1 MHLVGMRKPDPAH
14 AAKPV
19 PVSIPTIVLDV
30 HEDGTLTAT
39 LDGEPL
45 NPPDGAPPW
54 QRSSF
59 PHIIDHASHDRAVP
73 VRVEVREADGTVFT
87 DLIAARPRHTP
98 EPTPAPATKKHA
110 ARQAFHTLTG
120 EGFVPG
126 EDVAVAVITGH
137 TDATGTGAVRA
148 LIDPARLIPDAS
160 GGPEVLLFGRI
171 SGTAIIRR
179 VP

>member
-1 MHLVGMRKPDPAH
+1 MRKPDPAH
-14 AAKPV
+14 PAHAAEPV
-19 PVSIPTIVLDV
+19 PVSIPTVVLDV

-45 NPPDGAPPW
+45 NPLEGGPPW

-87 DLIAARPRHTP
+87 DLIAARPRRTP
-98 EPTPAPATKKHA
+98 EPSPVPARKHA
-110 ARQAFHTLTG
+110 ARPAFHTVTG
-120 EGFVPG
+120 DGFVPG
-126 EDVAVAVITGH
+126 EDVAVAIITGH
-137 TDATGTGAVRA
+137 TEATGTGAVRA
-148 LIDPARLIPDAS
+148 LIDPAHLTPDAS
-160 GGPEVLLFGRI
+160 GGAEVLLFGRI